1 MTGIVLGIVVQN
13 NDPQKRGRVKIF
25 IPSLSLNLYENWD
38 NENAN
43 KSFTDLSD
51 PLIKDVVDKIKNQL
65 PWANCAAPVF
75 GEVGSG
81 YYDSAG
87 KKTKVGDNPDRES
100 DKPAKAIED
109 NPPRDAF
116 YDGETNKFEYEHD
129 SYSNTSKG
137 LFSIP
142 RVGSKVWVFFENGNL
157 NRPVYFATSYD
168 KEDWVNIEDENYP
181 DDFENI
187 YGAIGETSYKNK
199 MAISQRGGVIEIVNT
214 DNKESIQI
222 SHYNGGFKILNNGGS
237 TEYVEGTDRKLVSA
251 GQFETVTND
260 SSKVIK
266 KNLNV
271 TVNENKNETVNKNV
285 NLTIGENFNI
295 DVDKNVNINILGAS
309 NIYVKENC
317 DITCD
322 KTISFFT
329 GEKFKINP

>member
-51 PLIKDVVDKIKNQL
+51 PIIKDVVDKIKNQL

-75 GEVGSG
+75 GEVGGG
-81 YYDSAG
+81 YYDSSG
-87 KKTKVGDNPDRES
+87 KKTKTGDDPDRES

-109 NPPRDAF
+109 TPPTDNF
-116 YDGETNKFEYEHD
+116 GNKYEHD

-187 YGAIGETSYKNK
+187 YNETGDTTYKNK
-199 MAISQRGGVIEIVNT
+199 TVVSQKGGVIEIVNT

-222 SHYNGGFKILNNGGS
+222 SHYNGGFKIWNNGG
-237 TEYVEGTDRKLVSA
+237 TKEYIEGTDRKLVSA

-260 SSKVIK
+260 SNKVVK
-266 KNLNV
+266 
-271 TVNENKNETVNKNV
+271 KNV
-285 NLTIGENFNI
+285 NLRIGEDFNI
-295 DVDKNVNINILGAS
+295 DVDKNVKINILGKS
-309 NIYVKENC
+309 DIYVKENC
-317 DITCD
+317 NVTCD

-329 GEKFKINP
+329 GEKFKINPPT